1 VAVVTEAAQVAVRP
15 VIAVVPLIAVVPRI
29 AVVRWFD
36 EERLRPVPPTMA
48 AAIVIPTIRI
58 AVAAASIMAAESIEA
73 PGSQEALLS
82 AAALPSEDG
91 APMFPTMVAAAAAEG
106 AAKTGR

>member
-1 VAVVTEAAQVAVRP
+1 MTVRSCRSGPVAVTEAAQVAVRP
-15 VIAVVPLIAVVPRI
+15 AIAVGPPIAVVLLTAVVPRI

-58 AVAAASIMAAESIEA
+58 AVAASLMAAESIEA
-73 PGSQEALLS
+73 PRSQEALQS
-82 AAALPSEDG
+82 AVVP
-91 APMFPTMVAAAAAEG
+91 
-106 AAKTGR
+106 